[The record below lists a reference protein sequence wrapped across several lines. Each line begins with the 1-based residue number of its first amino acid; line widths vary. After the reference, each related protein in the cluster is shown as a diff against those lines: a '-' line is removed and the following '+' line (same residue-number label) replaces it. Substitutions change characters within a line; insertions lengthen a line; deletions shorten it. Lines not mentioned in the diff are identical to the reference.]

1 MKISSPRG
9 KKEDELP
16 ILPRYV
22 GDSIIDLN
30 DQDVDE
36 KDRVKAEIEAVGQAK
51 LVSGKP
57 SLTPQP
63 TKIIM
68 KKKAKKNSAFQDF
81 GEFLSCLL
89 YPVAIF
95 MFGVCLGRVLVHYN
109 AESHNQLVREV
120 NRLNKN
126 QGIMYNGIHEA
137 INKVN
142 KLSVNHNYT
151 EDKLYKVVDCINEL
165 AKELQLLKDSVN
177 HIMEEKLHG
186 QDEEVVVD
194 LDDVDKHYPRV
205 NSTENPEY
213 DLHDRGISRSRRQ
226 QEGLRG
232 AAPRNVLTDYYLI
245 LNS

>member
-1 MKISSPRG
+1 MKISSPGG

-68 KKKAKKNSAFQDF
+68 KKKAKENSAFQDF
-81 GEFLSCLL
+81 GAFLSCLL

-137 INKVN
+137 INKVS

-165 AKELQLLKDSVN
+165 AKDLQSLKDSVN
-177 HIMEEKLHG
+177 IMEEKLHG
-186 QDEEVVVD
+186 KDEEVVVD

-205 NSTENPEY
+205 TSTTTENPEY
-213 DLHDRGISRSRRQ
+213 DIEVYTY
-226 QEGLRG
+226 EGYPDP
-232 AAPRNVLTDYYLI
+232 ADNKKVWEEPRAMH
-245 LNS
+245 

>member
-1 MKISSPRG
+1 MKISSPGG

-51 LVSGKP
+51 LVSGKS

-95 MFGVCLGRVLVHYN
+95 LFGVCLGRVLVHYY
-109 AESHNQLVREV
+109 AESHNQLVRQV
-120 NRLNKN
+120 MTCRTT
-126 QGIMYNGIHEA
+126 
-137 INKVN
+137 
-142 KLSVNHNYT
+142 T
-151 EDKLYKVVDCINEL
+151 EDELYKVVYCINDL
-165 AKELQLLKDSVN
+165 AKDLQSLKDSVN
-177 HIMEEKLHG
+177 IMEEKLHG
-186 QDEEVVVD
+186 KDEEVVVD
-194 LDDVDKHYPRV
+194 LDDVDKHYPGV
-205 NSTENPEY
+205 TSTTTENPEY
-213 DLHDRGISRSRRQ
+213 EYDIAAYTT
-226 QEGLRG
+226 EGYPDP
-232 AAPRNVLTDYYLI
+232 ADNKKVWEEQPRAMH
-245 LNS
+245 